1 MIVMKFGGTSVED
14 AKAIK
19 NLTEIVK
26 KEIPR
31 RPVVIVSACSG
42 ITNQLLQ
49 TANLASFGK
58 KEEALNAVAVI
69 ESRHKKIVKDL
80 FDGDLQRFLN
90 KQFSVIAEELAALVN
105 GVVVLGELTNR
116 SLDTFAAYGERM
128 SSLIIHHYFE
138 TQK

>member
-49 TANLASFGK
+49 TAHLASLGK
-58 KEEALNAVAVI
+58 IEEALNAVAAI
-69 ESRHKKIVKDL
+69 ESRHK
-80 FDGDLQRFLN
+80 
-90 KQFSVIAEELAALVN
+90 
-105 GVVVLGELTNR
+105 
-116 SLDTFAAYGERM
+116 
-128 SSLIIHHYFE
+128 
-138 TQK
+138 